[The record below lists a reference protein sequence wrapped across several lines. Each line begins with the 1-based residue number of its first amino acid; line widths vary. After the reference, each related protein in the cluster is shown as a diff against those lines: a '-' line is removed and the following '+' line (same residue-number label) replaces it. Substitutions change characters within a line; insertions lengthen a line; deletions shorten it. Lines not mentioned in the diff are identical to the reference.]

1 MDSSGF
7 KQDRLIIYTIIYHH
21 GMRFPFPLPESITID
36 PALALCDILIAP
48 KTKEEEAIV
57 TRSAV

>member
-36 PALALCDILIAP
+36 PALALFDILIAP